1 MHQLKEANMVSVKL
15 DLIMKKLEARVTLKK
30 EVMHISDSRMTYKEC
45 RDVGHSGINC
55 LEFQEDVNY
64 INNNNNYRPQQQRP
78 NYQGNYQGN
87 FQSNNNYSNYNQPSL
102 RDLVA
107 NQSKLLDQMSKKVA
121 SNDKVL
127 ENINSRMNTFTC
139 TIKNQ
144 HSFNKILESQLAQLA
159 AVVPPLEKGK
169 ILGQPEDLE
178 TANLVDIHNVANYYS
193 QPVEVK
199 WID

>member
-1 MHQLKEANMVSVKL
+1 
-15 DLIMKKLEARVTLKK
+15 
-30 EVMHISDSRMTYKEC
+30 
-45 RDVGHSGINC
+45 
-55 LEFQEDVNY
+55 
-64 INNNNNYRPQQQRP
+64 
-78 NYQGNYQGN
+78 
-87 FQSNNNYSNYNQPSL
+87 L

-127 ENINSRMNTFTC
+127 ENINSRMDTFTY